1 MMRPYFFRLHQRDR
15 GAHGMEGARQIDR
28 DDLVPFLDREI
39 LDLLDMLDAG
49 IVDQDIDG
57 AEGLRRR
64 FDQVGDLGGLR
75 HVGRMIER
83 PAFGQ

>member
-1 MMRPYFFRLHQRDR
+1 MK
-15 GAHGMEGARQIDR
+15 GTRQIDR

-39 LDLLDMLDAG
+39 LDLLDVLDAG
-49 IVDQDIDG
+49 IVDQDIDA
-57 AEGLRRR
+57 AEGLGCG
-64 FDQVGDLGGLR
+64 FDQVGNLGGLR